1 MDTLLKWARSVG
13 SVHAFLYHFYKLT
26 IHKMYMPRSK
36 APSTHPNTFENGYF
50 FPPFLENMYHAEN
63 MCRHK
68 NATTMEMWQHLL
80 LNMLLADDVW
90 HRFSFVHM

>member
-13 SVHAFLYHFYKLT
+13 SIHAFLYHFYKLT
-26 IHKMYMPRSK
+26 IHKMYMPLRPRPHIQILLK
-36 APSTHPNTFENGYF
+36 MDTF
-50 FPPFLENMYHAEN
+50 FLRFYKICTMQKI
-63 MCRHK
+63 CVRHK

-80 LNMLLADDVW
+80 LNMLLAYDVW